1 MVNKPML
8 MRRIVVMLIAIA
20 IGVALIGLGVNHWV
34 AIAVTCVAAPIV
46 IDLPRITRMLRR

>member
-8 MRRIVVMLIAIA
+8 MRRIAVMLIAIA